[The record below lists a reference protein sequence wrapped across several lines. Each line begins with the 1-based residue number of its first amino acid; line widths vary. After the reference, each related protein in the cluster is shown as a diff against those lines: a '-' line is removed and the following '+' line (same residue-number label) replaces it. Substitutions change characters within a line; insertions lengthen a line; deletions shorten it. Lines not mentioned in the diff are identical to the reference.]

1 MNKNRSKP
9 LTLEQVR
16 KQAREDAAAL
26 ISDCGGLNKAA
37 KTIGMSKGRLSFI
50 NAGKWT
56 QVAVNEID
64 LAMLATGRIA
74 VEKDLSLT
82 VRARELLT
90 QLQAQ
95 MSELHKTNAELL
107 RVMRKL

>member
-1 MNKNRSKP
+1 MNQNTRKP
-9 LTLEQVR
+9 LTLDEMR
-16 KQAREDAAAL
+16 DTARRDAIAL
-26 ISDCGGLNKAA
+26 IDACGGLNKAA
-37 KTIGMSKGRLSFI
+37 AVIGMSKGRLSFI
-50 NAGKWT
+50 RRGVWT

-64 LAMLATGRIA
+64 LAMLATGRIG

-82 VRARELLT
+82 IRARELLAE
-90 QLQAQ
+90 LQDQ

>member
-1 MNKNRSKP
+1 MPKHPRPNLS
-9 LTLEQVR
+9 LDDMR
-16 KQAREDAAAL
+16 KQAKADANAL
-26 ISDCGGLNKAA
+26 IAACDGLNKAA
-37 KTIGMSKGRLSFI
+37 KTIGMNPGRLSFI
-50 NAGKWT
+50 KRGLWT

-64 LAMLATGRIA
+64 LAMLATGRIG

-82 VRARELLT
+82 VRARELLA

-107 RVMRKL
+107 RVMKRL